1 MTTAL
6 SDQGIQFAGGNV
18 VDVRTSYP
26 TTGTYT
32 AGDIVLESSTA
43 ARVSGWKR
51 QTTGSNN
58 VLNTDWIYFT
68 SLNLSTS
75 VATTSGTAVDYTNI
89 PSWVKRITLTFKG
102 VSTTGTSNT
111 LVQIGSGSVQTT
123 GYSGSHGDCS
133 TSGGVT
139 VNTRT
144 TGVGIGG
151 GHDASVTLEGTI
163 TFTTQG
169 SNNWIA
175 SGVIA
180 RSNSGVLGWTASSV
194 ALSGA
199 LDRLR
204 LTTIGGTDTFDAG
217 SVNIMYEG

>member
-18 VDVRTSYP
+18 VDVRASYP

-75 VATTSGTAVDYTNI
+75 VATTSGTSIDYTGI
-89 PSWVKRITLTFKG
+89 PSWVKRITVLLNG
-102 VSTTGTSNT
+102 VSTNGTSIVQ
-111 LVQIGSGSVQTT
+111 VQIGSGFILATGYVSSYQQGAT
-123 GYSGSHGDCS
+123 GYSSTTGFALPGISTGDARRGAMVITLVGSNIWVETILADTNGAS
-133 TSGGVT
+133 SGSGG
-139 VNTRT
+139 
-144 TGVGIGG
+144 G
-151 GHDASVTLEGTI
+151 
-163 TFTTQG
+163 
-169 SNNWIA
+169 
-175 SGVIA
+175 
-180 RSNSGVLGWTASSV
+180 SV
-194 ALSGA
+194 ALSGT

-204 LTTIGGTDTFDAG
+204 LTTVNGTDTFDAG